1 MHPYVQLFLAGL
13 LPGLLSVVFYALEK
27 KTKFQ
32 NWNYWLRQILIGL
45 VFGGIAVL
53 GTEFGVSIVGVTMNV
68 RDAAPLCAG
77 LIFGAPAGIISGV
90 IGGVERYVAAAWGA
104 GAYSKVACSVATC
117 FAGFYAA
124 GLRKFMFEDKKPA
137 WYYGFIAGAITEV
150 LHMLVLFLTH
160 VDDARQALIVVQKC
174 AMPMI
179 FMCAVSVTLA
189 LVLVSLLA
197 REPLLKIKEKAQISQ
212 IFQRRLLVLI
222 VIAFTMTSWFSFK
235 LQAGMSE
242 NAAQQLM
249 GRVISDIEADIT
261 QTSDDS
267 LLSATNEVAKEL
279 DEIDTEIDTD
289 TLTRISVKY
298 DVSEINVVDQ
308 QGIIT
313 ASTAPQVI
321 GFDMT
326 SGEQSR
332 EFMAL
337 VDGKTKGYVQPYG
350 PISFDPNVFRKYAAV
365 PSADGGFIQV
375 GYNARRFQ
383 ADVSKQVQ
391 LVTCNRHVG
400 ETGYVVVYDHLLG
413 MQGTSFDPGE
423 GRKFDDSNIWQDADG
438 VEQLAVFLTTMSG
451 EEVYAMYDICEGY
464 YIVVVYP
471 VAEAQ
476 TSRDLSL
483 FLSVFIEVL
492 IFTALFIF
500 IYIIIKD
507 LIVKNIRKIN
517 AALGE
522 ITNGNLETVVDVRKS
537 EEFASLSDDINSTV
551 TALKHYIA
559 EAAARIDKELEFASN
574 IQTSAL
580 PRVFPPYPSRQEQFD
595 IWASMTPAK
604 EVGGDFYDFYMIGQ
618 DKLAILI
625 ADVSGKGIPAAMF
638 MMTAKTLIKSFAESG
653 ETPDQV
659 FTHANDEL
667 AANNDAGM
675 FVTAW
680 LGILDLK
687 TGKMTFVNAGHN
699 PPLVRRGDGS
709 FEYLQQRHG
718 FVLAPMEGVKYRSE
732 EMELAPGDVVYLYT
746 DGVTEAT
753 NGENQLFG
761 EERLLGAINALPR
774 NSGAEQRC
782 RAVKAAADQ
791 FVGEAPQFDDMTML
805 CLEFKGKMKEEEK

>member
-1 MHPYVQLFLAGL
+1 MHPYVQLSLAGL
-13 LPGLLSVVFYALEK
+13 LPVAVSAVFYLLEK

-32 NWNYWLRQILIGL
+32 NWNYWVRQVLIGL
-45 VFGGIAVL
+45 VFGGIAVI
-53 GTEFGVSIVGVTMNV
+53 GTEFGVGIAGVTMNV

-77 LIFGAPAGIISGV
+77 LIFGAPAGIISGI
-90 IGGVERYVAAAWGA
+90 IGGVERYMAAAWGA

-124 GLRKFMFEDKKPA
+124 GLRKYLFENKKPA
-137 WYYGFIAGAITEV
+137 WYYGLVAGGVTEV

-160 VDDARQALIVVQKC
+160 TGDADKAFDVVKVCSAPMMAACGASVMLALIVV
-174 AMPMI
+174 AI
-179 FMCAVSVTLA
+179 
-189 LVLVSLLA
+189 LA
-197 REPLLKIKEKAQISQ
+197 REPLLISREKLQISN
-212 IFQRRLLVLI
+212 IFQRRLLVVI
-222 VIAFTMTSWFSFK
+222 VIAFAVTTWFSYN
-235 LQAGMSE
+235 LQAAMSE
-242 NAAQQLM
+242 SAAQQLM
-249 GRVISDIEADIT
+249 GRVISDIEVDIT
-261 QTSDDS
+261 QTSDAS
-267 LLSATNEVAKEL
+267 LLSVTNEVEQEL
-279 DEIDTEIDTD
+279 KEIDTEFNTD
-289 TLTRISVKY
+289 TLARVSVKY
-298 DVSEINVVDQ
+298 DVSEINVIDKE
-308 QGIIT
+308 GIIT
-313 ASTAPQVI
+313 ASTAKDFV
-321 GFDMT
+321 GFDMN

-332 EFMAL
+332 EFLAIL
-337 VDGKTKGYVQPYG
+337 DGTTKSYVQPYG
-350 PISFDPNVFRKYAAV
+350 PLSYDPNISRKYAAV
-365 PSADGGFIQV
+365 SFGDGGMLQV

-383 ADVSKQVQ
+383 ADVSNQVK

-413 MQGTSFDPGE
+413 MQGTSFTPEE
-423 GRKFDDSNIWQDADG
+423 GREFDDSNIWQDATG
-438 VEQLAVFLTTMSG
+438 VLPMEVFPTVMSG
-451 EEVYAMYDICEGY
+451 EDVYAMYDICEGY

-471 VAEAQ
+471 AVEAQ
-476 TSRDLSL
+476 NSRDLSL
-483 FLSVFIEVL
+483 FLSVFMEVL
-492 IFTALFIF
+492 IFTALFIY
-500 IYIIIKD
+500 IYILIKS
-507 LIVKNIRKIN
+507 LIVKNIQKIN
-517 AALGE
+517 GALSK
-522 ITNGNLETVVDVRKS
+522 ITNGNLETVVDVRRS

-551 TALKHYIA
+551 NTLKHYID
-559 EAAARIDKELEFASN
+559 EAAARIDKELEFASH

-604 EVGGDFYDFYMIGQ
+604 EVGGDFYDFYMIGE

-667 AANNDAGM
+667 SANNDAGM

-699 PPLVRRGDGS
+699 PPLIRQRDGE
-709 FEYLQQRHG
+709 FAYLQQRHG

-732 EMELAPGDVVYLYT
+732 EIQLVHGDVVYLYT
-746 DGVTEAT
+746 DGITEAT

-761 EERLLGAINALPR
+761 EERLLSAMNTLPR
-774 NSGAEQRC
+774 NSSAEQRC
-782 RAVKAAADQ
+782 RAVKAAADE

-805 CLEFKGKMKEEEK
+805 CLEFKGEMKEEEK